1 MTAVNPFDA
10 ANLEV
15 YQEANHILNWYA
27 GLTDDMKQRCVNTI
41 LDTDAVLEF
50 IGQATIHLRH
60 HPDDFDREA
69 LDDLHTRMWARM
81 SRSSKG

>member
-10 ANLEV
+10 ANLTV

-27 GLTDDMKQRCVNTI
+27 RLTPALRQRCVDTI

-50 IGQATIHLRH
+50 IGQATQHLEH
-60 HPDDFDREA
+60 NPEDFNQEA
-69 LDDLHTRMWARM
+69 LDDLHKKMWARM